1 MQIPEEREGFL
12 KMANYS
18 LVKHTDMMAEVR
30 DEAVDI
36 CMNAVEK
43 FPSDL
48 SKCTQFIKDSMDKKF
63 GSPWHCVAG
72 KGFSFEVSHEI
83 KNILFVF
90 VAGETGVLIWK
101 C

>member
-1 MQIPEEREGFL
+1 MQMPEEREAFL

-36 CMNAVEK
+36 CMNAVQK

-48 SKCTQFIKDSMDKKF
+48 SKCTHVSPFI
-63 GSPWHCVAG
+63 
-72 KGFSFEVSHEI
+72 
-83 KNILFVF
+83 
-90 VAGETGVLIWK
+90 
-101 C
+101 

>member
-1 MQIPEEREGFL
+1 MQEPEDREAFL

-48 SKCTQFIKDSMDKKF
+48 NKCTHV
-63 GSPWHCVAG
+63 SPSRHHHNH
-72 KGFSFEVSHEI
+72 SPS
-83 KNILFVF
+83 LPP
-90 VAGETGVLIWK
+90 
-101 C
+101 

>member
-1 MQIPEEREGFL
+1 MQMPEEREAFL

-48 SKCTQFIKDSMDKKF
+48 SKRCL
-63 GSPWHCVAG
+63 V
-72 KGFSFEVSHEI
+72 
-83 KNILFVF
+83 VF
-90 VAGETGVLIWK
+90 
-101 C
+101 

>member
-1 MQIPEEREGFL
+1 
-12 KMANYS
+12 MANYS

-63 GSPWHCVAG
+63 GSRGTASRERASALRCPTRSRTFFPCSWREKRVY
-72 KGFSFEVSHEI
+72 
-83 KNILFVF
+83 
-90 VAGETGVLIWK
+90 
-101 C
+101 

>member
-1 MQIPEEREGFL
+1 MAQIAEEREAFL

-43 FPSDL
+43 FPHDL
-48 SKCTQFIKDSMDKKF
+48 GKCT
-63 GSPWHCVAG
+63 HV
-72 KGFSFEVSHEI
+72 SFLHP
-83 KNILFVF
+83 ILSLR
-90 VAGETGVLIWK
+90 TPP
-101 C
+101 